1 MKLSQYTIVEEVDNE
16 ILLYNSVYS
25 AIVLLTQSEFHDLQT
40 FINNDNFEKTE
51 LFSYLENQNII
62 VSDEIDE

>member
-40 FINNDNFEKTE
+40 FINNDNF
-51 LFSYLENQNII
+51 
-62 VSDEIDE
+62 